1 LQNARIGA
9 YKRICSILEWPVK
22 GCEGVKGNIT
32 ENTLIGFENIN
43 VTKTPIDVKSLFGV
57 DEWVIIHWHEYR
69 ARRQFD
75 ALSYNPYNQ

>member
-1 LQNARIGA
+1 
-9 YKRICSILEWPVK
+9 VK

-57 DEWVIIHWHEYR
+57 DEWVTSFIGANIVQEDDLTPCPTTIIIIKIYTIIPTR
-69 ARRQFD
+69 
-75 ALSYNPYNQ
+75 LL